1 MQEIPQELY
10 YVIGTIVVTK
20 FDVILNWIKSFV
32 AEKVRISTIELKQD
46 QQLIAL
52 GEVKQQITKLQNDI
66 NNLFQKL
73 RDQK

>member
-1 MQEIPQELY
+1 MQEIPQEVY

-73 RDQK
+73 REQK